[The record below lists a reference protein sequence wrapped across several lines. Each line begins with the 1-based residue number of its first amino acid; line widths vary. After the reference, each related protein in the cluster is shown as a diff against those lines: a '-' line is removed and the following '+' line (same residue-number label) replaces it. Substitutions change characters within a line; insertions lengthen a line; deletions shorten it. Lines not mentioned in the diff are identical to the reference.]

1 MVTPLE
7 KARKDPDSMK
17 GKILAKARRIFGQY
31 GFHGATTRMIAED
44 VGIDISTL
52 YYHWGEKGDLYEAVV
67 LDINEDLRI
76 KLNEVENVIH
86 GLPVPRRLG
95 ISLDLMTE
103 YLFEHPE
110 ISNLILSRYF
120 GKTRDESVLEFR
132 MPEVATDI
140 ARSWGL
146 AKDRRSVTNLMKM
159 HVLALMNAIHS
170 FVSGEDFF
178 RSMLKLPRE
187 EYIALVKET
196 LKFVFM
202 PSFAGTDQDGQ
213 PIRERKE

>member
-1 MVTPLE
+1 M
-7 KARKDPDSMK
+7 KA
-17 GKILAKARRIFGQY
+17 KILAKARRIFGQY

-67 LDINEDLRI
+67 LDINEDLRL
-76 KLNEVENVIH
+76 KLNEVERTIR
-86 GLPVPRRLG
+86 GLPLPRRLAT
-95 ISLDLMTE
+95 SLDMMTE

-110 ISNLILSRYF
+110 VSNLILFRYF
-120 GKTRDESVLEFR
+120 GKTRDESVLDFR
-132 MPEVATDI
+132 VPEVATDI
-140 ARSWGL
+140 ARSLGL
-146 AKDRRSVTNLMKM
+146 AKDRRSVTNQVKM
-159 HVLALMNAIHS
+159 HVLALMNSIHS

-178 RSMLKLPRE
+178 SSMLKISRE

-202 PSFAGTDQDGQ
+202 PSFAGTDPEGQ
-213 PIRERKE
+213 PIRERKEEE

>member
-67 LDINEDLRI
+67 LDINEDLRQ
-76 KLNEVENVIH
+76 KLNDVENSTH
-86 GLPVPRRLG
+86 GLPLPRRLG
-95 ISLDLMTE
+95 MSLDLMTD

-110 ISNLILSRYF
+110 ISNLILLRYF
-120 GKTRDESVLEFR
+120 GKTRDESVLDFR
-132 MPEVATDI
+132 VPELATDI
-140 ARSWGL
+140 ARSLGL
-146 AKDRRSVTNLMKM
+146 AKDRKSVSSQVKM
-159 HVLALMNAIHS
+159 HVLALMNSIHA

-178 RSMLKLPRE
+178 RSMLKLPRD

-196 LKFVFM
+196 LKFVLT
-202 PSFAGTDQDGQ
+202 PAFAGTDPNGL
-213 PIRERKE
+213 PIRERTE